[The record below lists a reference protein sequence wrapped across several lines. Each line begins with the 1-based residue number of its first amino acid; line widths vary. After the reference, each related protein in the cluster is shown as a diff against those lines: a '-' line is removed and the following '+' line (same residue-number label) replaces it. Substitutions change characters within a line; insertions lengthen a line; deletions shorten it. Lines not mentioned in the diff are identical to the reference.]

1 MLNSRFVAALAA
13 LAAAL
18 PTFVPVARADT
29 QPDLI
34 NIYTTLS
41 SKRFIDLTHTFGV
54 DTPHLKGF
62 GEMKVLQVYTIKK
75 DGFHVEDF
83 CHVGQWGTHVDPPAH
98 FHEGLKSVDQ

>member
-18 PTFVPVARADT
+18 PTFLPAVARADA
-29 QPDLI
+29 QPDLL

-54 DTPHLKGF
+54 DTPHWKGF
-62 GEMKVLQVYTIKK
+62 GEM
-75 DGFHVEDF
+75 
-83 CHVGQWGTHVDPPAH
+83 
-98 FHEGLKSVDQ
+98 